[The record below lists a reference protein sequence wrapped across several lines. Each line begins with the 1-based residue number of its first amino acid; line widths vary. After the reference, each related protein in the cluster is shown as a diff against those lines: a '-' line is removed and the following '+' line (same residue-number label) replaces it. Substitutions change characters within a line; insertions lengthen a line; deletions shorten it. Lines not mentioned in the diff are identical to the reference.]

1 MPTQGVEK
9 GYRKK
14 ESANALLERALEQ
27 ARAAEAASR
36 CFCRIC
42 QNRARC
48 NYECGNYFCDYCDDY
63 PYCLQAQSN
72 PGE

>member
-27 ARAAEAASR
+27 ARAAEAAAE
-36 CFCRIC
+36 
-42 QNRARC
+42 NRAVFMTL
-48 NYECGNYFCDYCDDY
+48 GGGGGG
-63 PYCLQAQSN
+63 
-72 PGE
+72 GEVGLSKF